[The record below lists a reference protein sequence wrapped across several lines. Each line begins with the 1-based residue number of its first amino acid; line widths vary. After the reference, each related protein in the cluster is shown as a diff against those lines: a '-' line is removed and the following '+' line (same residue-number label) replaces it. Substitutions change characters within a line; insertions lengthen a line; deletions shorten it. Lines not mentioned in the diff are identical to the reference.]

1 MEETK
6 SVDKIYLTDEEI
18 EAKDL
23 LIGLINVVEEDLD
36 SIVKNDEWVKIENK
50 KLYFVQRKNI
60 LITDSTRV
68 VCPYYRYDY
77 EMDGIGEGTYMNYSE
92 AYDLFYTYKS
102 SNPLVNGDCVKNA
115 DGALRDFI
123 CSYYGRNEV
132 RHLRIRDGNYWGWDV
147 NYNGSIKIPVKRGLS
162 VRRLLTFIQYGL
174 VPSKSSF
181 KDLYKMLADMY
192 DKKIITASD
201 DKILYKYNDVK
212 ESEFYQSLKGLY
224 INSYDTKKLKS
235 ELLNVDKKKMRQRYI

>member
-68 VCPYYRYDY
+68 VCPYDRYDY
-77 EMDGIGEGTYMNYSE
+77 EMDGIG
-92 AYDLFYTYKS
+92 
-102 SNPLVNGDCVKNA
+102 
-115 DGALRDFI
+115 
-123 CSYYGRNEV
+123 
-132 RHLRIRDGNYWGWDV
+132 
-147 NYNGSIKIPVKRGLS
+147 
-162 VRRLLTFIQYGL
+162 
-174 VPSKSSF
+174 
-181 KDLYKMLADMY
+181 
-192 DKKIITASD
+192 
-201 DKILYKYNDVK
+201 
-212 ESEFYQSLKGLY
+212 
-224 INSYDTKKLKS
+224 
-235 ELLNVDKKKMRQRYI
+235 